1 MQELVKTGKYT
12 EINNNPMSTF
22 GLIQENM
29 ELSHIHLTVA
39 DSTWLKIEVLP
50 IGRYPA
56 EIRSKGLEL
65 P

>member
-39 DSTWLKIEVLP
+39 DST
-50 IGRYPA
+50 
-56 EIRSKGLEL
+56 
-65 P
+65 